1 MKVKRNDHEAT
12 QSHAVPDVIKKKKND
27 FQWKSKT
34 AKYRIENNYQNML
47 GSTYA
52 EFCTKKL
59 RNREGDLKL
68 AGSPSL
74 YHQTFGL
81 LWTKII
87 FDSFG

>member
-59 RNREGDLKL
+59 RYLPSNLW
-68 AGSPSL
+68 PSL
-74 YHQTFGL
+74 DENNF
-81 LWTKII
+81 
-87 FDSFG
+87 